1 MMKIIL
7 LIVGI
12 YIISIPVSQILAYL
26 AGVIN
31 QYLSLV
37 FFDEQFWFD
46 KGTTIK
52 EIHTDIVSG
61 DNYNSFEDGVR
72 YVPIGNIIFSATW
85 FFGELLLAV
94 LLATFLIIRFLAE
107 ITIVIFGITI
117 LGLRYVYGYFGK
129 FSGPKKLK
137 ETISKPFREAKEKIL
152 NLRIA

>member
-1 MMKIIL
+1 
-7 LIVGI
+7 
-12 YIISIPVSQILAYL
+12 L

-37 FFDEQFWFD
+37 FFYEQFWFD

-85 FFGELLLAV
+85 FFGELILTV
-94 LLATFLIIRFLAE
+94 LLAM
-107 ITIVIFGITI
+107 FGNPS
-117 LGLRYVYGYFGK
+117 
-129 FSGPKKLK
+129 FS
-137 ETISKPFREAKEKIL
+137 
-152 NLRIA
+152 

>member
-1 MMKIIL
+1 MKIIL
-7 LIVGI
+7 WIVGI

-61 DNYNSFEDGVR
+61 DNYNSFEEGVR

-85 FFGELLLAV
+85 FFGELILTV
-94 LLATFLIIRFLAE
+94 LLAMFLVIRVLVEII
-107 ITIVIFGITI
+107 IGIFGITR
-117 LGLRYVYGYFGK
+117 LGLHCVCGYFEK
-129 FSGPKKLK
+129 FNGPKKLK
-137 ETISKPFREAKEKIL
+137 ETIYKPFRKAKEKIL

>member
-7 LIVGI
+7 WIVGI

-61 DNYNSFEDGVR
+61 DNYNSFEEGVR

-85 FFGELLLAV
+85 FFGELILTV
-94 LLATFLIIRFLAE
+94 LLAMFLVIRVLAE
-107 ITIVIFGITI
+107 IIIGIFGII
-117 LGLRYVYGYFGK
+117 RLGLHCVYGYFEK
-129 FSGPKKLK
+129 FSGLKKLK
-137 ETISKPFREAKEKIL
+137 ETIYKPFRKAKEKIL